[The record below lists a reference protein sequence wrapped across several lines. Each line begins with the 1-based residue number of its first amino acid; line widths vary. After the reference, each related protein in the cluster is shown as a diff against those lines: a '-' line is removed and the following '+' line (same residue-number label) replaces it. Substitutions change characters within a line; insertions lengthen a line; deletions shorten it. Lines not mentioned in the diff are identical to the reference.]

1 MNLKI
6 LMVSV
11 AAMMAVSPAAHAMN
25 FYFSFS
31 NDPAAGGTVAGT
43 VTGEI
48 FDLVNNTTSFPTDVI
63 VDSYPAGI
71 TPLPNAPFDI
81 PGYAAQLHSFVTG
94 DGFTVTNGVITGGDY
109 QIYGGNFDLN
119 IQGQYNTLASSDG
132 NTRVQNLSGLDGL
145 TFSLVTPLPSTWT
158 MLIAGFVGLGFFAYR
173 GTKKNFAAIA
183 AV

>member
-25 FYFSFS
+25 FDFSFT
-31 NDPAAGGTVAGT
+31 NDPGQGNVAGT

-48 FDLVNNTTSFPTDVI
+48 FGLANNATSFPTDVVI
-63 VDSYPAGI
+63 DSYPAGI
-71 TPLPNAPFDI
+71 TPLPDAPFDI
-81 PGYAAQLHSFVTG
+81 PDYAAMIGKFVTG
-94 DGFTVTNGVITGGDY
+94 DGFAVTNGVIIGGDY
-109 QIYGGNFDLN
+109 QIWGGYFDLN
-119 IQGQYNTLASSDG
+119 IQGQYNSLVSSDG
-132 NTRVQNLSGLDGL
+132 ATRVQNLSGLDGL

-173 GTKKNFAAIA
+173 GTKKNFAAIG